1 MGSDNIR
8 SIGVRNVMTL
18 QCGNSAAVDALN
30 SKRDEIKNA
39 LAQGKDALADLESKA
54 AEALSAI
61 EGVKVPIPEIPL
73 PNLQEDI
80 NSVVTSLTS
89 GIDIANP
96 LSGASA
102 LTSLPG
108 KIAEFT
114 STWSGVLPA
123 DEVQSYI
130 DTMTSTVTNAVTD
143 PTSLLDFDPCKQ
155 FPNKIIETA
164 ADGTQKEAVKAKG
177 VETPTVNA
185 VKPEESAPPAPT
197 PQVFLQEQPDQKPS
211 EASPSGYTRS
221 SVLQDWKAVIDPIRT
236 RRKEH
241 FIKAK
246 SDAKDAIRAYRSAN
260 DAVRKTIMAMMK
272 STGKKPAQL
281 SEENKF
287 NEDQQKYWEEFSD
300 LKLKFQLVG
309 VRQSNYILVEM
320 CFIEYLM
327 EEMTEDEWTEL
338 KKKYQE
344 KSPEDQ
350 ALWEQAEAE
359 LTAGKAAVVAW
370 QDYLNVKGGYQKPKS
385 KVESR
390 SSLAS

>member
-143 PTSLLDFDPCKQ
+143 PTSLLDFDPCKHH
-155 FPNKIIETA
+155 E
-164 ADGTQKEAVKAKG
+164 
-177 VETPTVNA
+177 
-185 VKPEESAPPAPT
+185 
-197 PQVFLQEQPDQKPS
+197 
-211 EASPSGYTRS
+211 
-221 SVLQDWKAVIDPIRT
+221 
-236 RRKEH
+236 
-241 FIKAK
+241 
-246 SDAKDAIRAYRSAN
+246 
-260 DAVRKTIMAMMK
+260 
-272 STGKKPAQL
+272 
-281 SEENKF
+281 
-287 NEDQQKYWEEFSD
+287 
-300 LKLKFQLVG
+300 
-309 VRQSNYILVEM
+309 
-320 CFIEYLM
+320 
-327 EEMTEDEWTEL
+327 
-338 KKKYQE
+338 
-344 KSPEDQ
+344 
-350 ALWEQAEAE
+350 
-359 LTAGKAAVVAW
+359 
-370 QDYLNVKGGYQKPKS
+370 
-385 KVESR
+385 
-390 SSLAS
+390 